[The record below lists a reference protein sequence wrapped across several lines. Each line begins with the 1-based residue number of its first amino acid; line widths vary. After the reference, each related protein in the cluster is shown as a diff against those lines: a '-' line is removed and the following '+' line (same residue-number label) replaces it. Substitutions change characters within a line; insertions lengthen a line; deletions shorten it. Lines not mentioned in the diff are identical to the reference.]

1 MKIREL
7 LVEAKKSYENM
18 KYDDAVLYL
27 ETVLEMD
34 ENNYEALV
42 LLVRIYSGAGFF
54 KVALRYC
61 EKAYKH
67 YFKDTLIL
75 FNMGY
80 INQSLNKPKKA
91 IFYYKEYL
99 KIEKDYHV
107 ILNIGLSYMDMK
119 YYKKAMEFIE
129 KAIKLEPDNSDG
141 YMDKAECFTKQG
153 KYKEAI
159 NIYEERLKNLK
170 NNIEEYYIYTKI
182 ASVKDKMGDID
193 GAIENYNIAINFENT
208 DELVYEAFYDFL
220 LRENKRNEIEL
231 LLINYANSTIPREK
245 VLNLEGR
252 YATYIEDFERA
263 RKICEKLLLLNPDN
277 PLHYFNSAYVSEML
291 KDFDKALEF
300 IKKAEKKTDDKD
312 LVKNARKRIMKS
324 KRKYVKSIKQNEK

>member
-1 MKIREL
+1 M
-7 LVEAKKSYENM
+7 N
-18 KYDDAVLYL
+18 
-27 ETVLEMD
+27 
-34 ENNYEALV
+34 
-42 LLVRIYSGAGFF
+42 
-54 KVALRYC
+54 
-61 EKAYKH
+61 
-67 YFKDTLIL
+67 
-75 FNMGY
+75 
-80 INQSLNKPKKA
+80 
-91 IFYYKEYL
+91 
-99 KIEKDYHV
+99 
-107 ILNIGLSYMDMK
+107 
-119 YYKKAMEFIE
+119 
-129 KAIKLEPDNSDG
+129 
-141 YMDKAECFTKQG
+141 KAECFTKQG

-159 NIYEERLKNLK
+159 NIYEERLKNPK

-220 LRENKRNEIEL
+220 LRENRRNEIEL

-300 IKKAEKKTDDKD
+300 IK
-312 LVKNARKRIMKS
+312 NM
-324 KRKYVKSIKQNEK
+324 

>member
-129 KAIKLEPDNSDG
+129 KAIKLE
-141 YMDKAECFTKQG
+141 QG
-153 KYKEAI
+153 RMLYK
-159 NIYEERLKNLK
+159 
-170 NNIEEYYIYTKI
+170 TGKI
-182 ASVKDKMGDID
+182 
-193 GAIENYNIAINFENT
+193 
-208 DELVYEAFYDFL
+208 
-220 LRENKRNEIEL
+220 
-231 LLINYANSTIPREK
+231 
-245 VLNLEGR
+245 
-252 YATYIEDFERA
+252 
-263 RKICEKLLLLNPDN
+263 
-277 PLHYFNSAYVSEML
+277 
-291 KDFDKALEF
+291 
-300 IKKAEKKTDDKD
+300 
-312 LVKNARKRIMKS
+312 
-324 KRKYVKSIKQNEK
+324 

>member
-91 IFYYKEYL
+91 IFYYKDC
-99 KIEKDYHV
+99 INDIYHV
-107 ILNIGLSYMDMK
+107 VCYR
-119 YYKKAMEFIE
+119 
-129 KAIKLEPDNSDG
+129 DNQLQW
-141 YMDKAECFTKQG
+141 FQ
-153 KYKEAI
+153 KET
-159 NIYEERLKNLK
+159 L
-170 NNIEEYYIYTKI
+170 
-182 ASVKDKMGDID
+182 
-193 GAIENYNIAINFENT
+193 
-208 DELVYEAFYDFL
+208 
-220 LRENKRNEIEL
+220 
-231 LLINYANSTIPREK
+231 
-245 VLNLEGR
+245 
-252 YATYIEDFERA
+252 
-263 RKICEKLLLLNPDN
+263 
-277 PLHYFNSAYVSEML
+277 
-291 KDFDKALEF
+291 DFD
-300 IKKAEKKTDDKD
+300 TH
-312 LVKNARKRIMKS
+312 VKG
-324 KRKYVKSIKQNEK
+324 V